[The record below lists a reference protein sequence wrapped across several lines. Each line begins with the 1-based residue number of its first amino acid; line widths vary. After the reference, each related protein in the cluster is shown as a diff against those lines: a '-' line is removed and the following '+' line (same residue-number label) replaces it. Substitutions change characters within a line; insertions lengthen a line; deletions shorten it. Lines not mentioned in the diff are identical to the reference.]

1 MKTACLGDWSS
12 RRAPTA
18 ILAAALAAVI
28 ALAAGCTTR
37 LPGNAVKSGGPAPPA
52 ADVALLDPGN
62 YPRAPRP
69 PLGVVA
75 NDDAGH
81 RVEAHRMA
89 QAVVGPWEV
98 DNGLRSVQGHQA
110 PTTALP
116 NTASL
121 SVLVFGT
128 AMADQAGRHHF
139 LVGFASG
146 RASLTPATGQPSPP
160 DKPKILD
167 NAVLRFA
174 SAADATAA
182 AAAMAATNL
191 AIARTDA
198 SGPVAANRLTMARY
212 PTTLVNVAAVAQG
225 AEAVAFTARGP
236 YVLYQYA
243 GSKDNQQ
250 AVADLITNTLDLQVP
265 LIDHFQATP
274 ADQLATL
281 PADPTGLLARTVP
294 ATDPDVNH
302 AAVYTPRGA
311 LHFRADP
318 VATQKMYD
326 DAGIQGVSV
335 DRTTVYEAI
344 DPTAA
349 LKATEWLV
357 RMDVPYLGYQS
368 AAGITGLPSA
378 RCFDRGASSGDLAAV
393 RYLCIAAAGR
403 YAIKATAAQEVD
415 AHQVMASQY
424 LMLTAA

>member
-1 MKTACLGDWSS
+1 M
-12 RRAPTA
+12 
-18 ILAAALAAVI
+18 
-28 ALAAGCTTR
+28 R
-37 LPGNAVKSGGPAPPA
+37 L
-52 ADVALLDPGN
+52 
-62 YPRAPRP
+62 
-69 PLGVVA
+69 
-75 NDDAGH
+75 
-81 RVEAHRMA
+81 
-89 QAVVGPWEV
+89 
-98 DNGLRSVQGHQA
+98 
-110 PTTALP
+110 
-116 NTASL
+116 
-121 SVLVFGT
+121 
-128 AMADQAGRHHF
+128 
-139 LVGFASG
+139 
-146 RASLTPATGQPSPP
+146 
-160 DKPKILD
+160 
-167 NAVLRFA
+167 LRFA

-212 PTTLVNVAAVAQG
+212 PTTLVNVAPRSTG
-225 AEAVAFTARGP
+225 RRGRRIHRARP

-281 PADPTGLLARTVP
+281 PLTRWTPPDSGPHPFPPPIPTSTTRRSTP
-294 ATDPDVNH
+294 PR
-302 AAVYTPRGA
+302 AALYTFGPIQW
-311 LHFRADP
+311 H
-318 VATQKMYD
+318 TQKMYD

-378 RCFDRGASSGDLAAV
+378 RL
-393 RYLCIAAAGR
+393 L
-403 YAIKATAAQEVD
+403 
-415 AHQVMASQY
+415 
-424 LMLTAA
+424 